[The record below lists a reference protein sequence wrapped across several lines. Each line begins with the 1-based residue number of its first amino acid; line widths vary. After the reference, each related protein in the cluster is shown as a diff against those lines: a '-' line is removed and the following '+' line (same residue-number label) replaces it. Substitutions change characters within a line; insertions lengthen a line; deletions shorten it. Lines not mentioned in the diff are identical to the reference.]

1 MNIDA
6 QPDYAVL
13 IKDLSVDY
21 GKIAALQAID
31 LQIPQGDFVGIIGP
45 NGSGKSSLLKA
56 ILGLVRPTKGTVSVL
71 GMSPGEARSSIGYV
85 PQAANIDRDFP
96 ITVGEAV
103 LMGRLV
109 KRAGLFHRYDQ
120 EDHKV
125 VDHYLQ
131 RLEIADLVD
140 RQIGQL
146 SGGQLKRVLIARA
159 LVVEPRMLL
168 LDEPT
173 AGVDTYSSSHIYELL
188 RELNRDITI
197 IIVTHDTLA
206 VSAYLKS
213 IACINQSLY
222 YHGDPSL
229 SSELIMKVYGC
240 PVELIAHGVPHRV
253 LGDHSHGGPSC

>member
-1 MNIDA
+1 MKTVLKR
-6 QPDYAVL
+6 DYAVL
-13 IKDLSVDY
+13 IEDLSVNY
-21 GKIAALQAID
+21 GSIQALQNID
-31 LQIPQGDFVGIIGP
+31 LRIPYGDFMGIIGP
-45 NGSGKSSLLKA
+45 NGSGKSSLLKS
-56 ILGLVRPTKGTVSVL
+56 ILGLVKPQTGSISVF
-71 GMSPGEARSSIGYV
+71 GVNPAVARAEIGYV
-85 PQAANIDRDFP
+85 PQTTNIDRDFP

-109 KRAGLFHRYDQ
+109 RKAGPFHRYDGQ
-120 EDHKV
+120 DRQV
-125 VDHYLQ
+125 VDHYLE
-131 RLEIADLVD
+131 RLEISDLID

-173 AGVDTYSSSHIYELL
+173 AGVDAHSSSQIYELL
-188 RELNRDITI
+188 RNLNQDITI

-206 VSAYLKS
+206 VSSYLKS

-229 SSELIMKVYGC
+229 SSELILKVYGC

-253 LGDHSHGGPSC
+253 LGDHSHGGSPC